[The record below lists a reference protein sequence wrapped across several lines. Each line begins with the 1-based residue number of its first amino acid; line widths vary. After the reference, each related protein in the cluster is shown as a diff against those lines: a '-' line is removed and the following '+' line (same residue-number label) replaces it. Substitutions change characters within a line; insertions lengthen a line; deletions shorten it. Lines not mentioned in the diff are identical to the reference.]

1 MIVTTAWMSQQ
12 FNRFNS
18 TFFKGELPI
27 PLFQLSRS
35 RRVLGQFKCN
45 KKLTLKGIKGYNFAI
60 AMTTFYDFSE
70 KQAQEVLL
78 HEMIHYVIAF
88 NGWWEKR
95 PHGTIFMRFLHY
107 FNEQHGFNLSVSE
120 RTNHLVPTQKAWQ
133 QKQKKQGL
141 FLVLAL
147 KKTNNDCF
155 LSVVNPRFAHSLQS
169 SLHTIKGIQWHNWY
183 ATTDL
188 FFTSFPSV
196 RSLRGRKVSADV
208 FQNKIETMTKVNT
221 ILPHSPYFNA

>member
-78 HEMIHYVIAF
+78 HEMIHYVIALMV
-88 NGWWEKR
+88 GGK
-95 PHGTIFMRFLHY
+95 
-107 FNEQHGFNLSVSE
+107 SVHME
-120 RTNHLVPTQKAWQ
+120 LYLCA
-133 QKQKKQGL
+133 
-141 FLVLAL
+141 F
-147 KKTNNDCF
+147 C
-155 LSVVNPRFAHSLQS
+155 
-169 SLHTIKGIQWHNWY
+169 
-183 ATTDL
+183 
-188 FFTSFPSV
+188 
-196 RSLRGRKVSADV
+196 
-208 FQNKIETMTKVNT
+208 T
-221 ILPHSPYFNA
+221 ILTSNMVLI